1 MYPVSDWLTE
11 ALADHRPV
19 EYPWREERPSLDD
32 VEEGDIL
39 VVTSMDGREPA
50 DRMVIALE
58 VEPERRSFHGI
69 LVTNEALMAVGTDLV
84 LDPEDTGLPYRT
96 TVITQS
102 AGWLWYVQIKRRV
115 GALTDEA
122 LDAASAGRYGV
133 EHDFHL
139 ARRGLPLLRQPQDL
153 RWPVLTADFAHMQAL
168 AADCTYKRLE
178 KDFELPFA
186 DPRLLADS
194 KGAPLPDEET
204 IQRLTSETRGFSPGC
219 AVWAVNHLD
228 SQRFRAFQP
237 LLAPRSRPAPAP
249 VPDDCSLPLNTANGT
264 ADHLL
269 RSTLAD
275 AMDIA
280 SFVKIAV
287 VEDTDNAQPRHQT
300 FRYGSRRAEYILNP
314 ILKVS

>member
-1 MYPVSDWLTE
+1 MDPVSDWFTE
-11 ALADHRPV
+11 ALEVHRPV
-19 EYPWREERPSLDD
+19 EYPWREEAPEDD

-39 VVTSMDGREPA
+39 IVTSMDGREPA
-50 DRMVIALE
+50 DRMVVAFD
-58 VEPERRSFHGI
+58 VEPERRSFYGI
-69 LVTNEALMAVGTDLV
+69 LVTNEAPMAVGSDLI
-84 LDPEDTGLPYRT
+84 LNPEDTRLPYRIAA
-96 TVITQS
+96 TVRAT
-102 AGWLWYVQIKRRV
+102 GWLWYVQIKRRV

-122 LDAASAGRYGV
+122 LDALSAAHCDV
-133 EHDFHL
+133 DHDFHL
-139 ARRGLPLLRQPQDL
+139 SRRGLPLLRKPQDL
-153 RWPVLTADFAHMQAL
+153 RWPVLTAEFSHMQAL

-194 KGAPLPDEET
+194 KGVPLPDEET

-264 ADHLL
+264 ADRLL